1 MKLMRPGKTIAMNA
15 TFNGN
20 IINLN
25 FKNLM
30 YILTNPKVETECKC
44 YRCGHISKV
53 EIKYCT
59 SCVEDGF
66 QIRMIKIMEK

>member
-1 MKLMRPGKTIAMNA
+1 MNTA
-15 TFNGN
+15 FNGN

-25 FKNLM
+25 FKNMM
-30 YILTNPKVETECKC
+30 YILSRSKGDTECKC

-53 EIKYCT
+53 KIKYCT
-59 SCVEDGF
+59 NCVEDGF